1 MCVAGKLWRERE
13 KERETREKEDRRWM
27 LDGRK
32 QRKRERQEKRTEKK
46 ARPSVPLVH
55 TCTYVEEEQA
65 GEGERAR

>member
-1 MCVAGKLWRERE
+1 MRGWKVVEGKRKGERDERE
-13 KERETREKEDRRWM
+13 GGQEMDV
-27 LDGRK
+27 GRK
-32 QRKRERQEKRTEKK
+32 QRKREREEKRTEKK